1 MVSPSPPSVLLLTS
15 RQLEFLKVNLPKEA
29 EKRSN

>member
-1 MVSPSPPSVLLLTS
+1 MVSPRPASALLLTS
-15 RQLEFLKVNLPKEA
+15 RQLELLKVSLPKEA